1 VDHLFPNIPTNRF
14 DTSGLLS
21 RTLAVGL
28 GETKDV
34 LNFHRDGEWR
44 LSVSELDSATS
55 LLIEITENYAQS
67 QEKISF
73 HCAPGGAVEYL
84 GTGPA
89 SVKVGAVFANTNIC
103 IQLSGAPRTQ
113 FILERDA
120 SQQVLPIAPAAY
132 TALGIGGGLTAG
144 HPPPY
149 MNYAAI
155 MCNGNIDV
163 RTISLGGAVI
173 FEAQNLAPQTLLLN
187 QLKIGNHDILQGRGT
202 AAGITARVIWYNQR

>member
-1 VDHLFPNIPTNRF
+1 MALFPNIPTNPF
-14 DTSGLLS
+14 DDRGLLS
-21 RTLAVGL
+21 RTLPVGV

-55 LLIEITENYAQS
+55 LLIEIQENYAQS

-113 FILERDA
+113 FVLERDA
-120 SQQVLPIAPAAY
+120 SQQTLPIAPAAFVDI
-132 TALGIGGGLTAG
+132 GIGGGLTPG

-155 MCNGNIDV
+155 MCNGQIDV
-163 RTISLGGAVI
+163 RTVSLGGNVI
-173 FEAQNLAPQTLLLN
+173 FEALNLAPQTLLLN
-187 QLKIGNHDILQGRGT
+187 QFKIGNHDTLRARGT
-202 AAGITARVIWYNQR
+202 VAGINCRVVWYNQR

>member
-1 VDHLFPNIPTNRF
+1 MALFPNIPTNPF
-14 DTSGLLS
+14 DDRGLLS

-44 LSVSELDSATS
+44 LSVSELDGVAS
-55 LLIEITENYAQS
+55 LLIEIVENYAQS
-67 QEKISF
+67 SEKISF

-89 SVKVGAVFANTNIC
+89 SVKVGAVFNNTNIC
-103 IQLSGAPRTQ
+103 VQLSAAPRTQ
-113 FILERDA
+113 FILERD
-120 SQQVLPIAPAAY
+120 SSRQVLPIAPAAY
-132 TALGIGGGLTAG
+132 VDIGIGTGLTSG

-155 MCNGNIDV
+155 MCNGQIDV
-163 RTISLGGAVI
+163 RTVSLGGTVI
-173 FEAQNLAPQTLLLN
+173 FEALNLAPQTLLLN
-187 QLKIGNHDILQGRGT
+187 QFKIGNHDTLQARGT
-202 AAGITARVIWYNQR
+202 VAGIDCRVVWYNSR

>member
-1 VDHLFPNIPTNRF
+1 MALFPNIPTNPF

-21 RTLAVGL
+21 RTLGVGL

-44 LSVSELDSATS
+44 LSVSELDGVTS
-55 LLIEITENYAQS
+55 MLVEITSNYAQS

-73 HCAPGGAVEYL
+73 HLAPGGAVEYL

-89 SVKVGAVFANTNIC
+89 SVKVAAVFASTNIC
-103 IQLSGAPRTQ
+103 IQLSAAPRTQ
-113 FILERDA
+113 YILERDA
-120 SQQVLPIAPAAY
+120 GMQILPIAPAAY
-132 TALGIGGGLTAG
+132 IDIGTGGGITAPG

-155 MCNGNIDV
+155 MCNGQIDV
-163 RTISLGGAVI
+163 RTISLGGNVI
-173 FEAQNLAPQTLLLN
+173 FEALNLGPQTLLLN
-187 QLKIGNHDILQGRGT
+187 QFKIGNHDRLQARGT
-202 AAGITARVIWYNQR
+202 VANINCRVVWYNQR